1 MLPYFEKYYANL
13 KRIVD
18 TRDREFAEAFMQG
31 LSPAFMAREQDENA
45 FKELL
50 SRTTEDTHFFTI
62 FLKKQVESIETI
74 KKSRHLCETFKID

>member
-1 MLPYFEKYYANL
+1 
-13 KRIVD
+13 
-18 TRDREFAEAFMQG
+18 
-31 LSPAFMAREQDENA
+31 MAREQDENA